1 MRKAGR
7 GRIGVLRVRR
17 AGRGLKRA
25 GMRLRELGFNVKKGN
40 VAALLPIGVFLVLY
54 LGLGILFEYG
64 MGISMGFYNIPIVVI
79 FLVALLVA
87 CFQNRSLSFDDKLVV
102 MGRGIGDKTIVTMIL
117 IFMAAGVFVGTVG
130 RDSAESVAY
139 LMLSVI
145 PAEYSVAVLFVVS
158 CFVSLSMGTSVGTIT
173 LITPI
178 AVAVAAASG
187 FSLPLCV
194 ASVMG
199 GAMFGDNLSFISDT
213 TIAATRTQ
221 ECSMRDKFRVNGL
234 IAVPAAAAV
243 LGLYLLSGA
252 EMPAAAQRQSVEWIP
267 IIPYLAVLVLAVCGV
282 HVTTVLVTGIVLT
295 GAVGLLGGS
304 VGWIEWIGALG
315 EGIAGM
321 GELIVITL
329 LAGGML
335 EMIRRGGGIDYLI
348 GALTRKVSGKRT
360 AELSI
365 AALVSMANLCTAN
378 NTIAII
384 TTGPIAR
391 QIADRFGVDR
401 RKSAS
406 LLDSFSCFVQGLIP
420 YGAQLMIAAGLASV
434 SPLEIIGYLYY
445 PMALGI
451 CSLLAILLRYPR
463 KYS

>member
-1 MRKAGR
+1 MNDSARPKKS
-7 GRIGVLRVRR
+7 
-17 AGRGLKRA
+17 RGL
-25 GMRLRELGFNVKKGN
+25 L
-40 VAALLPIGVFLVLY
+40 ALSPLAVFLCLY
-54 LGLGILFEYG
+54 LGT
-64 MGISMGFYNIPIVVI
+64 
-79 FLVALLVA
+79 
-87 CFQNRSLSFDDKLVV
+87 SL
-102 MGRGIGDKTIVTMIL
+102 
-117 IFMAAGVFVGTVG
+117 AAGDFYKVPIAVAFL
-130 RDSAESVAY
+130 AASV
-139 LMLSVI
+139 
-145 PAEYSVAVLFVVS
+145 YSVLISRGEPLAERIRHFTQGASHHNLLLGGLFRAGCFISRAV
-158 CFVSLSMGTSVGTIT
+158 GTSVGTIVA
-173 LITPI
+173 LTPVALGI
-178 AVAVAAASG
+178 AQRTGLETPMIVAVI
-187 FSLPLCV
+187 V
-194 ASVMG
+194 G
-199 GAMFGDNLSFISDT
+199 GSFFGDNLSFISDT

>member
-1 MRKAGR
+1 MNDSARPKKS
-7 GRIGVLRVRR
+7 
-17 AGRGLKRA
+17 RGL
-25 GMRLRELGFNVKKGN
+25 L
-40 VAALLPIGVFLVLY
+40 ALSPLAVFLCLY
-54 LGLGILFEYG
+54 LGT
-64 MGISMGFYNIPIVVI
+64 
-79 FLVALLVA
+79 
-87 CFQNRSLSFDDKLVV
+87 SL
-102 MGRGIGDKTIVTMIL
+102 
-117 IFMAAGVFVGTVG
+117 AAGDFYKVPIAVAFLAASVYSVLISRGEPLTERIRHFTQGASHHNLMLMIWIFVLAGAFARSAEATGAIDATVG
-130 RDSAESVAY
+130 LTLRILPGNLLLGGLFLAGCFIS
-139 LMLSVI
+139 L
-145 PAEYSVAVLFVVS
+145 AV
-158 CFVSLSMGTSVGTIT
+158 GTSVGTIVA
-173 LITPI
+173 LTPVALGI
-178 AVAVAAASG
+178 AQKTGLETPMIVAVI
-187 FSLPLCV
+187 V
-194 ASVMG
+194 G
-199 GAMFGDNLSFISDT
+199 GSFFGDNLSFISDT

-360 AELSI
+360 AALSI

>member
-267 IIPYLAVLVLAVCGV
+267 IIPYLAVLVLAICGV

>member
-1 MRKAGR
+1 M
-7 GRIGVLRVRR
+7 
-17 AGRGLKRA
+17 
-25 GMRLRELGFNVKKGN
+25 KKGN

>member
-1 MRKAGR
+1 MGA
-7 GRIGVLRVRR
+7 
-17 AGRGLKRA
+17 
-25 GMRLRELGFNVKKGN
+25 RELGFDVKKGN

-64 MGISMGFYNIPIVVI
+64 MGIPMGFYNIPIVVI

-87 CFQNRSLSFDDKLVV
+87 CFQNRKLSFDDKLIV

-145 PAEYSVAVLFVVS
+145 PAEYAVAVLFVVS
-158 CFVSLSMGTSVGTIT
+158 CFVSISMGTSVGTIT

-178 AVAVAAASG
+178 AVAVSAASG

-267 IIPYLAVLVLAVCGV
+267 IVPYLAVLVLAVCGV

-365 AALVSMANLCTAN
+365 ATLVSMANLCTAN

>member
-1 MRKAGR
+1 MVFGFQVVCLLVTLVTVFAY
-7 GRIGVLRVRR
+7 IAHHVYS
-17 AGRGLKRA
+17 
-25 GMRLRELGFNVKKGN
+25 REHR
-40 VAALLPIGVFLVLY
+40 LLPLFLGV
-54 LGLGILFEYG
+54 
-64 MGISMGFYNIPIVVI
+64 
-79 FLVALLVA
+79 
-87 CFQNRSLSFDDKLVV
+87 
-102 MGRGIGDKTIVTMIL
+102 
-117 IFMAAGVFVGTVG
+117 
-130 RDSAESVAY
+130 
-139 LMLSVI
+139 
-145 PAEYSVAVLFVVS
+145 
-158 CFVSLSMGTSVGTIT
+158 
-173 LITPI
+173 I
-178 AVAVAAASG
+178 AV
-187 FSLPLCV
+187 FD
-194 ASVMG
+194 
-199 GAMFGDNLSFISDT
+199 FYRI
-213 TIAATRTQ
+213 
-221 ECSMRDKFRVNGL
+221 
-234 IAVPAAAAV
+234 V
-243 LGLYLLSGA
+243 L
-252 EMPAAAQRQSVEWIP
+252 M
-267 IIPYLAVLVLAVCGV
+267 
-282 HVTTVLVTGIVLT
+282 LT